1 MQADGAILELCHV
14 SRDLD
19 AALAHWTR
27 DLGAGPFFVFEV
39 PVLPGQLY
47 YGEPTAVSMRV
58 GFGFSGGV
66 LIELLQQTNA
76 GASPFRDFLD
86 ERGEGL
92 HHVMP
97 RTDFDLGHARLLVAG
112 HLVAYSGTMPSGE
125 RFCLFDTRAAN
136 GAYVEL
142 MELSPAMLGSLARME
157 QAHLQWDGV
166 TDPVRTMDRLAEIT
180 LA

>member
-1 MQADGAILELCHV
+1 MQPEGSILELCHV
-14 SRDLD
+14 TRDLD
-19 AALAHWTR
+19 AALVHWTR

-47 YGEPTAVSMRV
+47 YGNPTAVSMRV

-66 LIELLQQTNA
+66 LIELLQQTND

-86 ERGEGL
+86 ERGQGL

-97 RTDFDLGHARLLVAG
+97 RTDFETGHARLSAAG
-112 HLVAYSGTMPSGE
+112 HRVAYSGSMPSGE
-125 RFCLFDTRAAN
+125 RFCLFDTRETN

-142 MELSPAMLGSLARME
+142 MELSGAMSGSLARME
-157 QAHLQWDGV
+157 HAHCTWDGF
-166 TDPVRTMDRLAEIT
+166 TNPVRTMNQLADVA
-180 LA
+180 LD

>member
-1 MQADGAILELCHV
+1 MQPEGSIIELCHV
-14 SRDLD
+14 TRDLD

-27 DLGAGPFFVFEV
+27 DLGAGPFFVFDV

-47 YGEPTAVSMRV
+47 YGEPTEVSMRV
-58 GFGFSGGV
+58 GFGFSGGI
-66 LIELLQQTNA
+66 LIELLEQTNV

-97 RTDFDLGHARLLVAG
+97 RTNYDAGFARLSEAG
-112 HLVAYSGTMPSGE
+112 HDVAYAGQMPSGE
-125 RFCLFDTRAAN
+125 RFCLFDTRKVN

-142 MELSPAMLGSLARME
+142 MELSEAMLGSLALMAK
-157 QAHLQWDGV
+157 AHATWDGV
-166 TDPVRTMDRLAEIT
+166 TDPVRGMERLVELT
-180 LA
+180 

>member
-1 MQADGAILELCHV
+1 MQAEGSIIELCHV
-14 SRDLD
+14 TRDLD
-19 AALAHWTR
+19 AALVHWTCG
-27 DLGAGPFFVFEV
+27 LGAGPFFVFEV

-47 YGEPTAVSMRV
+47 YGEPTEVSMRV

-66 LIELLQQTNA
+66 LIELLQQTNG
-76 GASPFRDFLD
+76 GASPFRDFLV

-97 RTDFDLGHARLLVAG
+97 RTDFDLGHARLSAAG
-112 HLVAYSGTMPSGE
+112 HRVAYSGTMPSGE

-157 QAHLQWDGV
+157 QAHRQWDGV
-166 TDPVRTMDRLAEIT
+166 TDPVRTMDKLAEIA
-180 LA
+180 L

>member
-1 MQADGAILELCHV
+1 MQAEGTIIELCHV
-14 SRDLD
+14 TRDLD
-19 AALAHWTR
+19 SALLHWTR

-47 YGEPTAVSMRV
+47 YGNPTAVSMRV

-66 LIELLQQTNA
+66 LIELLEQTND
-76 GASPFRDFLD
+76 GASPFRDFLQ

-97 RTDFDLGHARLLVAG
+97 RCDFDAG
-112 HLVAYSGTMPSGE
+112 HVRLSAAGHEVAYEGRMPSGE
-125 RFCLFDTRAAN
+125 RFCLFDTRATN

-142 MELSPAMLGSLARME
+142 MELSGAMLNSLSLMAK
-157 QAHLQWDGV
+157 AHAAWDGKS
-166 TDPVRTMDRLAEIT
+166 DPVRPMSRLAEYVD
-180 LA
+180 